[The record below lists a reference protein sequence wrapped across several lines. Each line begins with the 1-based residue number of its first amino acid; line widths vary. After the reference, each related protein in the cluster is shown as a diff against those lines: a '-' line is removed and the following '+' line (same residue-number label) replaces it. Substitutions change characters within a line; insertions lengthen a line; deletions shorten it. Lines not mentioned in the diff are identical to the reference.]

1 MRRVHASAAAPA
13 NQSTMSLNWVKH
25 ESWASLLLGP
35 EWAGATQWTSCLQS
49 CPELLSSHFKA
60 GDERYFKFSSAN
72 GKKNMY
78 IFYGLHWSNL
88 LSFLFLFYLHYWLK
102 NIFKDRLGI
111 SECHQSFHS
120 DSLGLTNCCCNERL
134 TLYWLWENLWPLA
147 GCHMTETLAQVAV
160 SVNHLKNVSFLTS
173 AGFWWQH
180 NKNKKAPK

>member
-72 GKKNMY
+72 VKMY
-78 IFYGLHWSNL
+78 IFYALHWSNL
-88 LSFLFLFYLHYWLK
+88 LSLLIYFTCTTDWKIFLAH
-102 NIFKDRLGI
+102 KDRLGI

-134 TLYWLWENLWPLA
+134 TLSCLWENLWPLA

-180 NKNKKAPK
+180 NKNKKAPI